1 MPKVLVVDDDAG
13 SREIIRMALEC
24 EQYEVDEAENGR
36 AGLELAA
43 HSEFDILVTDIVM
56 PEVDGIQFMYELHK
70 TRPGLPV
77 VAISGGALLSA
88 RNYLRIASQT
98 GASAVLAKPF
108 TLSQLYSAVRGCL
121 DGVHKN

>member
-1 MPKVLVVDDDAG
+1 MPKVLVVDDDAS

-24 EQYEVDEAENGR
+24 EDYQVDEAENGKV
-36 AGLELAA
+36 ALELAS
-43 HSEFDILVTDIVM
+43 HSEFDLLVTDIVM

-70 TRPGLPV
+70 TRPRLPI

-98 GASAVLAKPF
+98 GASAVLPKPF
-108 TLSQLYSAVRGCL
+108 TLSQLYAAVRNCL
-121 DGVHKN
+121 EAVPRN